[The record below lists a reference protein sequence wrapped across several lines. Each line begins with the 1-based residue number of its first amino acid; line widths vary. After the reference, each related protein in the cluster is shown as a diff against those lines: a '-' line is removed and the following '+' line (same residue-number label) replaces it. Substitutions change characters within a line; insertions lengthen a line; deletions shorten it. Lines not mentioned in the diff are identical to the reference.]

1 MSAPSIVLAFDFGER
16 YLGVAIGNTLTRSA
30 QPMDMIEGTETDK
43 RFAAIEALI
52 RDWQPAQL
60 VVGLALS
67 MDGTEHAMTARCR
80 RFARQLEGRFRLPV
94 SLVDERLTSAGAEE
108 LLRQSGKGGR
118 QHKHLAHSIS
128 AQIILQAWLD
138 EPQLREPEQNPNMT
152 DNPAGS

>member
-1 MSAPSIVLAFDFGER
+1 VSLPSTVLAFDFGER

-30 QPMDMIEGTETDK
+30 QPMDMIEATETDK

-52 RDWQPAQL
+52 KDWQPASL

-94 SLVDERLTSAGAEE
+94 SLVDERLTSASAEE

-118 QHKHLAHSIS
+118 QHKHLAHSLS

-138 EPQLREPEQNPNMT
+138 EAPRQAFSN

>member
-1 MSAPSIVLAFDFGER
+1 
-16 YLGVAIGNTLTRSA
+16 
-30 QPMDMIEGTETDK
+30 MDMIEATETDK

-52 RDWQPAQL
+52 KDWQPARL

-67 MDGTEHAMTARCR
+67 MDGAEHAMTARCR

-94 SLVDERLTSAGAEE
+94 SLVDERLTSASAEE

-138 EPQLREPEQNPNMT
+138 DPAQSAPQH